1 MLGQY
6 SNQRS
11 THSAAPAGEADSTE
25 VLWLPTASG
34 PMPIAA
40 QINGRLYA
48 IDSDHLNTPRRLTN
62 AQGQVV
68 WQWLITGYGEV
79 APTTGATGYAFEA
92 PQLGGSSN
100 TSGTVYSEE
109 VNFKLRYPGQVWDEE
124 TGLSYNLNR
133 YYDAQAGRYVQS
145 DPIGLEGGWNR
156 FGYVGGNPLNGIDP
170 DGLNPFAVANFVTN
184 IAMRGYG
191 AAQTALYRYA
201 PALTELVAGASG
213 VNGAVVSPISP
224 LVAQIPTAVSRMTPV
239 ARAVAEGIESGGFCS
254 ANGGRVLEYADRIRP
269 RVIADPGGHNFPFS
283 FDEAILATQPV
294 IVRGGGDGHAL
305 RGFKNDSDV
314 IYNIIVKNGEITHR
328 DLVAVEKWAQRS
340 KSFGW
345 GQKVEEIPR

>member
-1 MLGQY
+1 MP
-6 SNQRS
+6 
-11 THSAAPAGEADSTE
+11 AAKEEAKRPCPRARPCVGLRMRGAE
-25 VLWLPTASG
+25 CASG
-34 PMPIAA
+34 KNSRQPMQTLQRKRCQTRARSRKKA
-40 QINGRLYA
+40 C
-48 IDSDHLNTPRRLTN
+48 
-62 AQGQVV
+62 V
-68 WQWLITGYGEV
+68 YGV
-79 APTTGATGYAFEA
+79 RVLRAT
-92 PQLGGSSN
+92 
-100 TSGTVYSEE
+100 
-109 VNFKLRYPGQVWDEE
+109 
-124 TGLSYNLNR
+124 
-133 YYDAQAGRYVQS
+133 
-145 DPIGLEGGWNR
+145 I